1 MSQGKMERAELVV
14 GQNSVV
20 ARQWNGYKKVFMCF
34 SIIFSCLTLLL
45 KTLLHIV
52 YNPRQR
58 PSCTK
63 VALETR
69 TAVWSNWRCEGSQ
82 GSRATLSTKLRGIV
96 RSSKGGTCCQ
106 AIPTSP
112 TACPAQCLLCLLK
125 IFDGDQNPERSK
137 YFLSDNGERG
147 NERACTSSL
156 ARLIYNFL
164 CLIM

>member
-1 MSQGKMERAELVV
+1 MSQGKMEIRAELLV

-52 YNPRQR
+52 YNPRQI

-63 VALETR
+63 VVLETR

-96 RSSKGGTCCQ
+96 RSSKGGFAVRPLRQVLQLALLGAYYAFSISLMETKTLSAPNIFW
-106 AIPTSP
+106 AIMASAATS
-112 TACPAQCLLCLLK
+112 A
-125 IFDGDQNPERSK
+125 
-137 YFLSDNGERG
+137 
-147 NERACTSSL
+147 RAR
-156 ARLIYNFL
+156 AH
-164 CLIM
+164 

>member
-1 MSQGKMERAELVV
+1 MSQGKVENRAELLV

-20 ARQWNGYKKVFMCF
+20 AWQWNGYIKVFMCF
-34 SIIFSCLTLLL
+34 SIIFSCLTRLH

-58 PSCTK
+58 PPCTK

-96 RSSKGGTCCQ
+96 RSSKGGFAVRPFRQVLQLALLSAYAFSISLMETKTLSAPNIFW
-106 AIPTSP
+106 AIMASAATS
-112 TACPAQCLLCLLK
+112 A
-125 IFDGDQNPERSK
+125 
-137 YFLSDNGERG
+137 
-147 NERACTSSL
+147 RAR
-156 ARLIYNFL
+156 AH
-164 CLIM
+164 